1 MANNDLEKISKA
13 FSSTNKTNATRSKS
27 TNSKRSSNSSNGKHY
42 WGKNYYKNPDI
53 VSKNS
58 NTKTSSA
65 TNKQVKSSV
74 NNALNEAISGTISNN
89 SNNSSA
95 TTSVEKQIKK
105 LPILSKICIIIL
117 FLVGVAI
124 SIGICFFVCKNDQFE
139 IIGKKNITINVNET
153 YTDLGVTAIGFRTD
167 MKGQVVTEV
176 YKDGEKIDADLS
188 NLDTSEDCVYQI
200 VYKLSNF
207 RFRDAR
213 IVRIVNVVTPVEEEP
228 EQSYTPDEE
237 PNPPVIEKL
246 NLLYLNS

>member
-13 FSSTNKTNATRSKS
+13 FSNTNKTNATGSKS
-27 TNSKRSSNSSNGKHY
+27 TNSKKTSNSSNGKHY
-42 WGKNYYKNPDI
+42 WGKNYYKNPDL

-58 NTKTSSA
+58 NTKINSA

-74 NNALNEAISGTISNN
+74 NNALNEAITSTMA
-89 SNNSSA
+89 SSTNGSTK
-95 TTSVEKQIKK
+95 TTGIEKQIKK
-105 LPILSKICIIIL
+105 LPIISKICIVIL

-153 YTDLGVTAIGFRTD
+153 YTDLGVTAIGFRID
-167 MKGQVVTEV
+167 MRGQVVTEV

-213 IVRIVNVVTPVEEEP
+213 IVRIVNVVTPVEEKP
-228 EQSYTPDEE
+228 EQSYTPDEV

-246 NLLYLNS
+246 NLVYLNS